1 MCLCISFNFFPTTYN
16 LPGDYSLF
24 VEEFR
29 KIGGVWI
36 MKPIGKSQGRGIFL
50 LNKLTQI
57 SQWKNDFRWKP
68 DSPQAE
74 PYIVQK
80 YIMNPLLIGGKK
92 FDLRIYVLVTCY

>member
-1 MCLCISFNFFPTTYN
+1 MTNIYTSFANTMSITYSFNFFPTTYN

-50 LNKLTQI
+50 LNKL
-57 SQWKNDFRWKP
+57 
-68 DSPQAE
+68 A
-74 PYIVQK
+74 
-80 YIMNPLLIGGKK
+80 
-92 FDLRIYVLVTCY
+92 

>member
-1 MCLCISFNFFPTTYN
+1 MRLHSKYPAKCSQLLTFHSCCSFNFFPTTFN

-50 LNKLTQI
+50 LNKL
-57 SQWKNDFRWKP
+57 
-68 DSPQAE
+68 A
-74 PYIVQK
+74 
-80 YIMNPLLIGGKK
+80 
-92 FDLRIYVLVTCY
+92 

>member
-1 MCLCISFNFFPTTYN
+1 MFLSFLSFNFFPTTFN

-50 LNKLTQI
+50 LNKL
-57 SQWKNDFRWKP
+57 
-68 DSPQAE
+68 A
-74 PYIVQK
+74 
-80 YIMNPLLIGGKK
+80 
-92 FDLRIYVLVTCY
+92 